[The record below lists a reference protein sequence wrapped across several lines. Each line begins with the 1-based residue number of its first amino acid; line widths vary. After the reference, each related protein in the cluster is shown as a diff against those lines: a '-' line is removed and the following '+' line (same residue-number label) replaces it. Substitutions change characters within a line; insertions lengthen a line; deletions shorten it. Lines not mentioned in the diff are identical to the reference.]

1 MSSKK
6 FIIWHQFPSRSRRLK
21 FIYVI
26 YRCVTIL
33 FLLIYTAG
41 NKKFPFKKV
50 SIFVVQKEFIIAV
63 LSLKMGTRHSLHLFY
78 ACIWNHVL
86 LSTYS
91 LYTMEIC
98 CISMQKIIIS
108 YCDMLH
114 LAMVYALLY
123 CIQYSFI
130 IDLINNVVIVAHFS
144 EDEYGDLY

>member
-1 MSSKK
+1 
-6 FIIWHQFPSRSRRLK
+6 
-21 FIYVI
+21 
-26 YRCVTIL
+26 
-33 FLLIYTAG
+33 
-41 NKKFPFKKV
+41 
-50 SIFVVQKEFIIAV
+50 
-63 LSLKMGTRHSLHLFY
+63 MGTRHSLHLFY

-114 LAMVYALLY
+114 LSMVYALLY

-130 IDLINNVVIVAHFS
+130 IDLINNIVIAAHFS
-144 EDEYGDLY
+144 EDEYGDQCSYPNEYFIISIWYYPLVICNISCYAEKGFIWQLRISKTMVYDIVNK